1 MHRICDIMSALDSLS
16 PFALQESW
24 DNCGLNIGSATQQ
37 VASVAVSLE
46 ATLEIVEALPCD
58 SLLVVHHPLLFKP
71 LKCLD
76 TARYPANI
84 AQILLRKNIALLAL
98 HTNFDKSHFS
108 RLLVERVLGFA
119 VQTNDGFVA
128 YFEPHW
134 THAECVASLKEKF
147 GLAQVVCANP
157 KPAYRTAALISGAG
171 ASMADSIDVDCLL
184 SGDMRYHDAMIARSM
199 GRTIFDIRH
208 FESERFFTPFML
220 EILQSL
226 GITAQGYDVQ
236 QPLIIF

>member
-1 MHRICDIMSALDSLS
+1 M
-16 PFALQESW
+16 LQEPW
-24 DNCGLNIGSATQQ
+24 DNSGLNIGSATQQ
-37 VASVAVSLE
+37 VAHIAVSLE
-46 ATLEIVEALPCD
+46 ATLEIVESLPEN
-58 SLLVVHHPLLFKP
+58 SLLLVHHPLVFKP

-119 VQTNDGFVA
+119 VQKTDGFVA
-128 YFEPHW
+128 YFEPNW
-134 THAECVASLKEKF
+134 THAQCVASLKQKF
-147 GLAQVVCANP
+147 NLTQLVCANP
-157 KPAYRTAALISGAG
+157 KPAYRTAALVSGAG
-171 ASMADSIDVDCLL
+171 ASMAESLDVDCLL

-208 FESERFFTPFML
+208 FESEQFFVAFML
-220 EILQSL
+220 EILQTL
-226 GITAQGYDVQ
+226 KIPAQACEVQ
-236 QPLIIF
+236 QPFTIL

>member
-1 MHRICDIMSALDSLS
+1 MSALDSLS

-37 VASVAVSLE
+37 VANVAVSLE
-46 ATLEIVEALPCD
+46 ATLEIAEALACD
-58 SLLVVHHPLLFKP
+58 SLLIVHHPLLFKP

-76 TARYPANI
+76 TARYPAHI
-84 AQILLRKNIALLAL
+84 VQILLRKNIALLAL

-119 VQTNDGFVA
+119 AQSDGFVA
-128 YFEPHW
+128 TFEPHW
-134 THAECVASLKEKF
+134 THAECVASLKDKF
-147 GLAQVVCANP
+147 GLTQIVCANP

-171 ASMADSIDVDCLL
+171 ASMADLVDVDCLL
-184 SGDMRYHDAMIARSM
+184 SGDLRYHDAMIARSM

-208 FESERFFTPFML
+208 FESERFFVTFML
-220 EILQSL
+220 EILQTF
-226 GITAQGYDVQ
+226 GIEAQGYDVQ
-236 QPLIIF
+236 QPFIIF